1 MTHGDLG
8 PDGIGGGLLD
18 DERYAERSGERVVL
32 QNPRMLKVT
41 LGRDVMIKRGSM
53 VAYQG
58 EMTFEAEGEGGGVG
72 RMLKRA
78 VSTDNSKVARAS
90 GTGDLFLADDA
101 NEIHLLELDGGGL
114 VVNGP
119 NLLAFEDGMTFETRS
134 LGNAGVVAGGVFVT
148 DVRGTGWVAVTS
160 MGTPVRLTTDAPTF
174 VDANAAVAWSSSLD
188 VDLKVQKV
196 GFRSM
201 RSGEIA
207 QLALR
212 GDGFV
217 LVQSSEGGVPDH
229 TH

>member
-1 MTHGDLG
+1 MTDVGDLG

-18 DERYAERSGERVVL
+18 DAQYAERSGERVVL

-78 VSTDNSKVARAS
+78 VSTDNSQVARVG

-134 LGNAGVVAGGVFVT
+134 LGNAGVVAGGVFV
-148 DVRGTGWVAVTS
+148 R
-160 MGTPVRLTTDAPTF
+160 
-174 VDANAAVAWSSSLD
+174 
-188 VDLKVQKV
+188 K
-196 GFRSM
+196 
-201 RSGEIA
+201 
-207 QLALR
+207 LAR
-212 GDGFV
+212 
-217 LVQSSEGGVPDH
+217 
-229 TH
+229 